1 MQHGYFALGVWKNGG
16 AQIEMICWVGEDK
29 SGGFKRE
36 VEMQDNV
43 KWTSQTEADGEVT
56 SLGDFQRGG
65 GGGELGEHRAA
76 ETG

>member
-1 MQHGYFALGVWKNGG
+1 MGDSHF
-16 AQIEMICWVGEDK
+16 
-29 SGGFKRE
+29 E

-43 KWTSQTEADGEVT
+43 KSTSQTEADGEVT
-56 SLGDFQRGG
+56 SFGDFQRGG